1 MASAPGI
8 VAQMLEQLDVQ
19 PGHRVL
25 EIGAGTGY
33 NAALL
38 AHLVGPDGH
47 VTTIDIDGDVVDA
60 ARSGLAAAGYGNVH
74 VICGDGEYGYPGH
87 APYDRIIVTAG
98 AWDVPPAWSDQ
109 LTMDGRIVVPLR
121 VRGLTRSVALERGNG
136 FWRSRSM
143 IYCGFIPMRG
153 AGYCPE
159 STVRLRDDIE
169 VFLRLDD
176 RQSAD
181 PEALGG
187 ALKYPACHTWLG
199 VNATESEL
207 GHFEFWLATMDG
219 FCRLLAR
226 GDAIEGLLVEPMYRW
241 GSMAVFDQDTF
252 AYLTMREAPRGDD
265 GTRIFEL
272 GVCAYGP
279 QGEQLA
285 DRVTEQIR
293 RWDRHGR
300 ALTNT
305 WIEVHPAGTATDVAG
320 HLVAEKRHTRVIIR
334 TAPAS

>member
-1 MASAPGI
+1 METSS
-8 VAQMLEQLDVQ
+8 
-19 PGHRVL
+19 
-25 EIGAGTGY
+25 
-33 NAALL
+33 N
-38 AHLVGPDGH
+38 
-47 VTTIDIDGDVVDA
+47 
-60 ARSGLAAAGYGNVH
+60 
-74 VICGDGEYGYPGH
+74 
-87 APYDRIIVTAG
+87 
-98 AWDVPPAWSDQ
+98 
-109 LTMDGRIVVPLR
+109 GRIVVPLR

-187 ALKYPACHTWLG
+187 ALKHPACHTWLG

-207 GHFEFWLATMDG
+207 GHIEFWLATMDG
-219 FCRLLAR
+219 FCHLLAR
-226 GDAIEGLLVEPMYRW
+226 GDAIEGMLVEPMYRW
-241 GSMAVFDQDTF
+241 GSMGVFDLDTF

-265 GTRIFEL
+265 RTRTFEL

-293 RWDRHGR
+293 R
-300 ALTNT
+300 
-305 WIEVHPAGTATDVAG
+305 
-320 HLVAEKRHTRVIIR
+320 
-334 TAPAS
+334 